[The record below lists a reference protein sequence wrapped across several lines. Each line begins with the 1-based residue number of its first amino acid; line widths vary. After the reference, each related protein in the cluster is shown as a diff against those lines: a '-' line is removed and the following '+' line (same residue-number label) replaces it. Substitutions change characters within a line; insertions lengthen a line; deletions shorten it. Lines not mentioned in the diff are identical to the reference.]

1 MNTAMQFE
9 RTMMLLFGDDAY
21 QIASQEAN
29 PTHRLQWLQK
39 SIKNLMRLVNTLDT
53 TPHHKQVLMTELE
66 SISHL
71 LKGAKESSWDLV
83 YSLLRLSFSLLG
95 FGYARGAKC
104 HTPIYYQTTNQ
115 YYTAHILRGGDV
127 MQDYNDRKDAV
138 SVRRSVVEDLKKKGL
153 DDFKVSLVLHTSEYE
168 IKQLRSNPT
177 LNRTRRKRRA
187 G

>member
-1 MNTAMQFE
+1 MQFE

-29 PTHRLQWLQK
+29 PTHRRQWLQK
-39 SIKNLMRLVNTLDT
+39 GIKKLIRVVNTLDT
-53 TPHHKQVLMTELE
+53 TPHHKQVLMTNLE

-71 LKGAKESSWDLV
+71 LKGVKESSWDLV

-95 FGYARGAKC
+95 FGYARGG
-104 HTPIYYQTTNQ
+104 HTPIYYQTTAQ
-115 YYTAHILRGGDV
+115 YYTAHILQGGDV

-153 DDFKVSLVLHTSEYE
+153 DDFKVSLVLHTREYE
-168 IKQLRSNPT
+168 IKQLRSNLA
-177 LNRTRRKRRA
+177 LNRPRRKRRA